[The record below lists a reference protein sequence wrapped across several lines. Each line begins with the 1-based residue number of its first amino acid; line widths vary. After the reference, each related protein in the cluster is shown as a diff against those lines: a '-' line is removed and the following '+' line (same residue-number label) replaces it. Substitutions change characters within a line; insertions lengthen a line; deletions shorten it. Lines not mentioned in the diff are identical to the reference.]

1 MIALPI
7 AAAAIAFAFG
17 AHLLVRSGRRG
28 SWFEAIWGIAMLM
41 FAVASAALAMGVAD
55 GWSTA
60 EFRMYWLFGAVLN
73 VPYLALGEVYLLVK
87 KRWVAHLALL
97 VVLGATAW
105 ASAEV
110 RTAPLRLD
118 VLRTQEFFT
127 GREVLGA
134 EAPAR
139 TLALLYS
146 YAGTAVLVLGIL
158 WSALGMRGRPELRN
172 RFYGVLL
179 VAIGA
184 LIVAGGAAF
193 AAAANFA
200 GFSVTLAVGVSV
212 MYWGF
217 LRATRPVTLALLG
230 AAPSPPPP
238 SR

>member
-7 AAAAIAFAFG
+7 AAAVIALAFG
-17 AHLLVRSGRRG
+17 VHLLARSGRRG
-28 SWFEAIWGIAMLM
+28 SWFEAVWGLAMLM
-41 FAVASAALAMGVAD
+41 FAVASGALALGVLD
-55 GWSTA
+55 GWLTA
-60 EFRMYWLFGAVLN
+60 EFRVYWLFGAVLN
-73 VPYLALGEVYLLVK
+73 VPYLALGEAYLLIR
-87 KRWVAHLALL
+87 KRWVTHLLLL
-97 VVLGATAW
+97 VALAATAY

-110 RTAPLRLD
+110 RSAPLDLE

-139 TLALLYS
+139 TLAMLYS

-179 VAIGA
+179 IAVGA

-217 LRATRPVTLALLG
+217 LTATRV
-230 AAPSPPPP
+230 
-238 SR
+238 